1 MSVIWSRL
9 VQIMKNLALRI
20 VGLQLT
26 LPIAI
31 VAVAF
36 STPSHARVSRQ
47 SVLAKVTYCKDCHGP
62 SAQGFRGYYTIPRL
76 AGQQPQYLKNQLRAF
91 VENNRPNPIMSNVAH
106 VLKPA
111 MIEAIASYFQHL
123 NPRPLGGGPRNL
135 VAEGR
140 HIFQNGIPQ
149 ANVAACAA
157 CHGPQATGHGQIPRL
172 AGQVYWYVV
181 KELTGWPKLRGQKR
195 PDTSI
200 IMKPVAHSLTKSEIR
215 AVAAYVSY
223 LR

>member
-1 MSVIWSRL
+1 
-9 VQIMKNLALRI
+9 VQIMKKLALRF
-20 VGLQLT
+20 VGLQFVVSL
-26 LPIAI
+26 AI
-31 VAVAF
+31 FAIAF
-36 STPSHARVSRQ
+36 SAPSYAKDSYARVLKQ
-47 SVLAKVTYCKDCHGP
+47 SVLAKVTYCKDCHGL
-62 SAQGFRGYYTIPRL
+62 SAQGFRGYYAIPRL

-91 VENNRPNPIMSNVAH
+91 VERNRPNPIMSNVAH

-111 MIEAIASYFQHL
+111 MIEAITSYFQHL
-123 NPRPLGGGPRNL
+123 NPKPLGGGPRRL

-140 HIFQNGIPQ
+140 QIFQNGIPQ

-157 CHGPQATGHGQIPRL
+157 CHGPDATGHGEIPRL

-181 KELTGWPKLRGQKR
+181 KELGDWPKLRGQKR

-200 IMKPVAHSLTKSEIR
+200 IMKPVAHSLTKSEIK

-223 LR
+223 LK

>member
-1 MSVIWSRL
+1 L
-9 VQIMKNLALRI
+9 VQIMKNSALRF
-20 VGLQLT
+20 VGLQLA
-26 LPIAI
+26 LPMAI

-36 STPSHARVSRQ
+36 STPSHAGVSRR
-47 SVLAKVTYCKDCHGP
+47 SVLAKVTYCKDCHGL
-62 SAQGFRGYYTIPRL
+62 SAQGFRGYYAIPRL

-91 VENNRPNPIMSNVAH
+91 VEHNRPNPIMSNVAH

-111 MIEAIASYFQHL
+111 MIDAIGSYFQRL
-123 NPRPLGGGPRNL
+123 NPAPLGGGPRRH
-135 VAEGR
+135 VVEGR
-140 HIFQNGIPQ
+140 RIFQNGIPQ

-157 CHGPQATGHGQIPRL
+157 CHGPQATGRGEIPRL